1 MAEIKNTF
9 IKGKMNQDLD
19 PRIMPNGE
27 YRKAQNLAISRS
39 EGSTVGE
46 FENILGNVKI
56 SDLSLSTGSND
67 PNIEIIGYTVD
78 ESNNIGYFIAT
89 NNTDHYI
96 FSVNLS
102 TGLQAPTILVQG
114 SFLNFNKD
122 YIITGIN
129 LIEDF
134 LFWTDNYNQ
143 PRKINVTKPL
153 GHYTNEDQISV
164 AKYAPYKPILVMDRS
179 QTTIVSPNP
188 AISTS
193 TIVVADSSGVK
204 VGDIVTEKDKL
215 ATQQITGLVV
225 VIGKPAT
232 NTLTLSSS
240 VTISNGTKLDFSR
253 SSMTNK
259 SSKYM
264 SNRSSG
270 NATITGTFP
279 NKTYQIKGASTA
291 DTKFLYNDNNGI
303 PKIGDLV
310 TSTVSGIPA
319 DTRVAS
325 VSVVD
330 NTGAFQSITITL
342 DKDTTFPPNT
352 TPFISISDN
361 PDYDINWKGD
371 SEWLD
376 DKFVRFSYRFK
387 FEDNEYSLM
396 APFSQPMFIPR
407 NYSEFGGGLDSVTD
421 DMDNAYKS
429 TIISW
434 FENNIDN
441 ILLKI
446 PTPDGNANYTQLIN
460 NLHLSEID
468 ILYKESDALAVK
480 VLDTL
485 NITPSTTVL
494 PSIAYD
500 DFIHGDISEY
510 YVEYNYTSNKPYK
523 TLPQNQTTRVS
534 DKVPVKALS
543 QEVIGNR
550 IVYGNYLDKHSS
562 PNKIAFSATAQNKD
576 TRYDNYTQFPKH
588 TLKQNRTYQVGFV
601 LSDRYG
607 RQSDVILSSYD
618 DVSSIPGSTVFHPYN
633 TLDRQTTDPVIQWL
647 GDVLSVQL
655 NETIGESGSSQDGHP
670 GIYSASNPLGWY
682 SYKIVVK
689 QQEQEYYNV
698 YLPGFINGY
707 PVTQQVDTNKLFFTT
722 LISDNINKI
731 PRNLK
736 EVGPSDNEYNSD
748 EIITIRVNN
757 PIIDNKSQASYRKD
771 TPWNAQ
777 YYPNNISQNVL
788 SIATVRDM
796 EIQAIPFKPAV
807 TSGEYGE
814 SAILQ
819 TYNYFTPG
827 DPTSGIE
834 DVNEIPEPTGK
845 IPWGTTGPDPSIY
858 DGESNPLVVKISS
871 TENGNN
877 SIGARVFTTSVYD
890 SSNNNQLSMIP
901 FLSIA
906 ETKPVYSILD
916 IFWETSLSGNLI
928 TLNSLIDS
936 QYGGLVRANFTAAT
950 FPESINSEQ
959 TIGNNFDFITGSGS
973 VAASGSITIN
983 SLNITAPNQTV
994 PDDTFSVS
1002 LNSSTNRFQVKS
1014 NANARFAYNSNSSVN
1029 DVYTITVNVTYN
1041 DGSGTYTD
1049 DIILNNISL
1058 ANIAPRNINCSNPNG
1073 LNNTSTII
1081 KNFTVDD
1088 NGSADTSGTPAINTL
1103 NLLWSKVSNGTKTVN
1118 GVTTDLD
1125 AGFFEFSNTV
1135 PGRLQIGSGY
1145 SLTNEVT
1152 YNVTVK
1158 VSDLN
1163 GVGSDSLST
1172 QCTIQFTTG
1181 IPNVPVAICRGNQRT
1196 GAITCGNSIEYQF
1209 LASDTAGATGS
1220 YPTGYNQSGTIYYNV
1235 SDQAPSDIQPVSTGA
1250 LTQGVMYINTSFVNT
1265 STTAT
1270 SEIIYTIQYRADA
1283 NSSWTQATEENG
1295 NTVALSETLSS
1306 DNNIVDTASFVFDLA
1321 GEYRLIT
1328 QRVSGVAC
1336 ANQNSSSFN
1345 VDFGD
1350 DTYGPNNCPTPI
1362 P

>member
-9 IKGKMNQDLD
+9 LKGKMNQDLD

-67 PNIEIIGYTVD
+67 PSIEIIGYTVD
-78 ESNNIGYFIAT
+78 ESNNVGYFIAT

-96 FSVNLS
+96 FSVNLGS
-102 TGLQAPTILVQG
+102 GLQAPSILVQG
-114 SFLNFNKD
+114 SFLNLNKD

-193 TIVVADSSGVK
+193 TITVADSSGIK
-204 VGDIVTEKDKL
+204 VGDVVTEKDKL

-225 VIGKPAT
+225 VIGKPAAA
-232 NTLTLSSS
+232 NTLTLSSL
-240 VTISNGTKLDFSR
+240 VTITNGTKLDFSR
-253 SSMTNK
+253 TSMSNK

-270 NATITGTFP
+270 NATVAGTGLS
-279 NKTYQIKGASTA
+279 KTYEIKGLSTA
-291 DTKFLYNDNNGI
+291 DADFLYSGSNGI

-310 TSTVSGIPA
+310 TSTVSGIPV
-319 DTRVAS
+319 DSRVAS

-330 NTGAFQSITITL
+330 DTGTFQSITITL
-342 DKDTTFPPNT
+342 DKETTLPDGS
-352 TPFISISDN
+352 FISISDN

-396 APFSQPMFIPR
+396 APFSQPMFIPK
-407 NYSEFGGGLDSVTD
+407 NYSEFGGGLDSITD

-429 TIISW
+429 TILSW

-485 NITPSTTVL
+485 LITPSTTVL
-494 PSIAYD
+494 PSISYD
-500 DFIHGDISEY
+500 DFINGDISEY
-510 YVEYNYTSNKPYK
+510 YIEYNYTSNKPYK

-543 QEVIGNR
+543 QEIIGNR
-550 IVYGNYLDKHSS
+550 VVYGNYVDRHSS
-562 PNKIAFSATAQNKD
+562 PNKIAFSATAQNKN

-633 TLDRQTTDPVIQWL
+633 TLDRQTTDPVIEWL
-647 GDVLSVQL
+647 GDVLSIQL
-655 NETIGESGSSQDGHP
+655 NETIGESGSSQDGYP
-670 GIYSASNPLGWY
+670 GVYSASNPLGWY

-748 EIITIRVNN
+748 EIISIRVNN
-757 PIIDNKSQASYRKD
+757 PIIDNKPQASYRKD
-771 TPWNAQ
+771 VPWNAQ

-827 DPTSGIE
+827 DPSSGIE
-834 DVNEIPEPTGK
+834 DINEIPEPTGK

-871 TENGNN
+871 AENSNN
-877 SIGARVFTTSVYD
+877 PIGARVFSTSVYNTPPN
-890 SSNNNQLSMIP
+890 NNNQLSMVP

-928 TLNSLIDS
+928 TLNSLINS
-936 QYGGLVRANFTAAT
+936 QYGGLVSSNFSESS

-959 TIGNNFDFITGSGS
+959 AIGSDFDFITGSGS

-994 PDDTFSVS
+994 PNDTFSVS

-1014 NANARFAYNSNSSVN
+1014 NANARFAYTSSSSID

-1058 ANIAPRNINCSNPNG
+1058 TNVAPRNINCSNPTG
-1073 LNNTSTII
+1073 LNNTSTVI
-1081 KNFTVDD
+1081 KNFTVND
-1088 NGSADTSGTPAINTL
+1088 NGSSDTSGTPAANTL
-1103 NLLWSKVSNGTKTVN
+1103 NLLWSKVGNGTKTVN
-1118 GVTTDLD
+1118 GITTALD
-1125 AGFFEFSNTV
+1125 AGFFEFSSTV
-1135 PGRLQIGSGY
+1135 PGRLQMGSGY

-1152 YNVTVK
+1152 YNITVK

-1172 QCTIQFTTG
+1172 QCAIQFTTG
-1181 IPNVPVAICRGNQRT
+1181 IPNVPVAICRGNQRISP
-1196 GAITCGNSIEYQF
+1196 ITCGNSIEYQF
-1209 LASDTAGATGS
+1209 LASDIAGATGS
-1220 YPTGYNQSGTIYYNV
+1220 YPTGYNQSGTVYYNV
-1235 SDQAPSDIQPVSTGA
+1235 SDEAPSDVQPVSTGS
-1250 LTQGVMYINTSFVNT
+1250 LTQGVMFINTSFVNT
-1265 STTAT
+1265 STTAS
-1270 SEIIYTIQYRADA
+1270 SEIKYTIQYRA
-1283 NSSWTQATEENG
+1283 NSSSSWTQATKATG
-1295 NTVALSETLSS
+1295 GTVALSEILSS
-1306 DNNIVDTASFVFDLA
+1306 DNNTTDTDSFTFSLE

-1328 QRVSGVAC
+1328 QRVSGLGC
-1336 ANQNSSSFN
+1336 NDGNSSFN
-1345 VDFGD
+1345 VTFGD
-1350 DTYGPNNCPTPI
+1350 DTYGNTNCPTP